1 LTGELIQIYKK
12 VIGISVEPKK
22 SRYLAKSQGT
32 KKEEVEY
39 PLNQFHYEF
48 IAKTKGE
55 SPINWKNL
63 IDQVRDDK

>member
-22 SRYLAKSQGT
+22 SRYLAKSQVT
-32 KKEEVEY
+32 NKEEVEY
-39 PLNQFHYEF
+39 PITQFHYEF